1 MSHTSAPADY
11 DRSKLDRAVLQ
22 SLRRD
27 LRDVLIPELSSEN
40 ARGTAR
46 LLDEML
52 GWLAL
57 DLIETT
63 TAAAPA
69 SSVRGR
75 IQEDA
80 ARFTAEDAAAA
91 KLGEELT
98 TPLDAPVTTDK
109 IAGWMKTRMPSAPN
123 VTNVTRVVGG
133 YSKDTWVV
141 ALEKPLRGS
150 QELILRRD
158 LPFGPGENSVTE
170 EFELLSRLAK
180 AQIAAPEPLALEAD
194 SSLLGTPFLLFPRL
208 PGRAVFDDASADR
221 GIVRDV
227 ALQTAATMA
236 HFHALDAGAIGMAAR
251 DRTSAVREL
260 VETWRQKWE
269 RRRLYESPVMDAALN
284 WLAANVPQSD
294 APARLV
300 HGDVSFRN
308 TLIEDGKLIAL
319 LDWEFHHLGDP
330 AEDLS
335 YFRLVAEPFLP
346 WADVIAAY
354 EAAGGEPYDEKRG
367 AFYDV
372 WRSTRNAVTT
382 ATAWYGFVHG
392 RYPASKAAY
401 QGLSLHRFFLRDVA
415 AKLESVL

>member
-1 MSHTSAPADY
+1 
-11 DRSKLDRAVLQ
+11 
-22 SLRRD
+22 
-27 LRDVLIPELSSEN
+27 
-40 ARGTAR
+40 
-46 LLDEML
+46 
-52 GWLAL
+52 
-57 DLIETT
+57 
-63 TAAAPA
+63 
-69 SSVRGR
+69 
-75 IQEDA
+75 
-80 ARFTAEDAAAA
+80 
-91 KLGEELT
+91 
-98 TPLDAPVTTDK
+98 
-109 IAGWMKTRMPSAPN
+109 
-123 VTNVTRVVGG
+123 
-133 YSKDTWVV
+133 
-141 ALEKPLRGS
+141 
-150 QELILRRD
+150 
-158 LPFGPGENSVTE
+158 
-170 EFELLSRLAK
+170 
-180 AQIAAPEPLALEAD
+180 
-194 SSLLGTPFLLFPRL
+194 L

-401 QGLSLHRFFLRDVA
+401 QGLSLHRFFLRYVA

>member
-1 MSHTSAPADY
+1 MSSPNAPAGY
-11 DRSKLDRAVLQ
+11 DPETLDSAVLQ

-27 LRDVLIPELSSEN
+27 LRDVLVPELSTEN

-52 GWLAL
+52 GWVAVDLDETAPKLAPTSNIK
-57 DLIETT
+57 D
-63 TAAAPA
+63 
-69 SSVRGR
+69 R
-75 IQEDA
+75 IRQEA
-80 ARFTAEDAAAA
+80 LRLAAEDDAAA
-91 KLGEELT
+91 KLSAELSA
-98 TPLDAPVTTDK
+98 PLDAPVTVEE
-109 IAGWMKTRMPSAPN
+109 IGAWLSAN
-123 VTNVTRVVGG
+123 VEGAPTVQSVTRVVGG
-133 YSKDTWVV
+133 YSKDTWIV
-141 ALEKPLRGS
+141 ALKAPLRGAT
-150 QELILRRD
+150 ELILRRD
-158 LPFGPGENSVTE
+158 LPFGPGENSVTD
-170 EFELLSRLAK
+170 EFGLLSLLAN
-180 AQIAAPEPLALEAD
+180 AQIAVPEPMALEAD
-194 SSLLGTPFLLFPRL
+194 ASPLGTPFLLFPRL
-208 PGRAVFDDASADR
+208 PGRAIFDDASADR

-227 ALQTAATMA
+227 ALKTAATMA
-236 HFHALDAGAIGMAAR
+236 RFHTLDVAALNMAPR

-260 VETWRQKWE
+260 VETWRQKWV
-269 RRRLYESPVMDAALN
+269 RRRLHDSPIMDAALT
-284 WLAANVPQSD
+284 WLAANVPQST

-308 TLIEDGKLIAL
+308 TLIDDGKLIAL

-346 WADVIAAY
+346 WSDVIDAY
-354 EAAGGEPYDEKRG
+354 QAAGGEPYDAQRG

-392 RYPASKAAY
+392 RYSASKAAY
-401 QGLSLHRFFLRDVA
+401 QGLALHRFFLRDVA

>member
-1 MSHTSAPADY
+1 MSHANAPADY
-11 DRSKLDRAVLQ
+11 DPGKLDRATLQ

-27 LRDVLIPELSSEN
+27 LREVLIPELSSEN

-63 TAAAPA
+63 TAETPAAT
-69 SSVRGR
+69 VHERVW
-75 IQEDA
+75 QDA
-80 ARFTAEDAAAA
+80 KRFAAEDAAAA
-91 KLGEELT
+91 KLSEELA
-98 TPLDAPVTTDK
+98 TPLDAPVTAEN
-109 IAGWMKTRMPSAPN
+109 IGGWMKAHMPSAPN
-123 VTNVTRVVGG
+123 VMSVTRVVGG
-133 YSKDTWVV
+133 YSKDTWIV
-141 ALEKPLRGS
+141 ALDQKLHGS

-170 EFELLSRLAK
+170 EFELLSRLSK

-208 PGRAVFDDASADR
+208 PGRAIFDDSSADR
-221 GIVRDV
+221 GIMRDV

-236 HFHALDAGAIGMAAR
+236 RFHALDAESIGMTPR

-260 VETWRQKWE
+260 IETWRQKWE
-269 RRRLYESPVMDAALN
+269 RRRLYDSPIMDAALN
-284 WLAANVPQSD
+284 WLASNVPHSD

-354 EAAGGEPYDEKRG
+354 EAAGGEPYDEQRG

>member
-1 MSHTSAPADY
+1 MTELNAPKDY
-11 DRSKLDRAVLQ
+11 DPAKLRRDILQ

-27 LRDVLIPELSSEN
+27 LRDVLTPELTSEN

-52 GWLAL
+52 GWIALELTEPRSSKAL
-57 DLIETT
+57 DADEK
-63 TAAAPA
+63 AR
-69 SSVRGR
+69 V
-75 IQEDA
+75 QDA
-80 ARFTAEDAAAA
+80 ATLCAAEDAAAA
-91 KLGEELT
+91 KLNEDLAA
-98 TPLDAPVTTDK
+98 PLDAPVTAE
-109 IAGWMKTRMPSAPN
+109 IIGNWLSAHLPSAPN
-123 VTNVTRVVGG
+123 VTNVARVVGG
-133 YSKDTWVV
+133 YSKDTWIIGLD
-141 ALEKPLRGS
+141 APLRGS
-150 QELILRRD
+150 RELILRRD

-170 EFELLSRLAK
+170 EFGLLSLLAK
-180 AQIAAPEPLALEAD
+180 AQVAAPEPLALEAD
-194 SSLLGTPFLLFPRL
+194 SSPLGTPFLLFPRL
-208 PGRAVFDDASADR
+208 PGRAIFDDASADR

-236 HFHALDAGAIGMAAR
+236 RFHALDAASLDMTPR

-269 RRRLYESPVMDAALN
+269 RRRLYDSPIMDAALG
-284 WLAANVPQSD
+284 WLAANVPQSA

-308 TLIEDGKLIAL
+308 TLIEDGTLIAL

-346 WADVIAAY
+346 WRDVIASY
-354 EAAGGEPYDEKRG
+354 EAAGGEPYDEQRG

-401 QGLSLHRFFLRDVA
+401 QGLALHRFFLRDVA

>member
-1 MSHTSAPADY
+1 MKTPNAPAGFDP
-11 DRSKLDRAVLQ
+11 DKLDGAVLQ

-27 LRDVLIPELSSEN
+27 LREVLVPELSSEN

-52 GWLAL
+52 GWVAL
-57 DLIETT
+57 DLKDSPPQ
-63 TAAAPA
+63 TAAA
-69 SSVRGR
+69 SNVNER
-75 IQEDA
+75 IHREA
-80 ARFTAEDAAAA
+80 LRLAAEDEAAA
-91 KLGEELT
+91 KLSAELSA
-98 TPLDAPVTTDK
+98 PLDAPVTVEK
-109 IAGWMKTRMPSAPN
+109 IGAWLSANIPAAPP
-123 VTNVTRVVGG
+123 VRSVTRVVGG
-133 YSKDTWVV
+133 YSKDTWII
-141 ALEKPLRGS
+141 ALEKPLRGAK
-150 QELILRRD
+150 ELILRRD

-170 EFELLSRLAK
+170 EYGLLSRLAK
-180 AQIAAPEPLALEAD
+180 AQVAAPEPLALEAD
-194 SSLLGTPFLLFPRL
+194 PSPLGTPFLLFPRL
-208 PGRAVFDDASADR
+208 PGRAIFDDASADR
-221 GIVRDV
+221 AVVRSV

-236 HFHALDAGAIGMAAR
+236 RFHTLDAASLDMSPR

-260 VETWRQKWE
+260 VETWRGKWE
-269 RRRLYESPVMDAALN
+269 RRRLYDSPIMDAALG
-284 WLAANVPQSD
+284 WLAANVPQSS

-346 WADVIAAY
+346 WTDVIAAY
-354 EAAGGEPYDEKRG
+354 EAAGGEPYDEQRG

-401 QGLSLHRFFLRDVA
+401 QGLALHRFFLRDVA

>member
-1 MSHTSAPADY
+1 MSHANAPAGD
-11 DRSKLDRAVLQ
+11 DLAKLDRAILQ

-63 TAAAPA
+63 TAETPAATVHER
-69 SSVRGR
+69 VR
-75 IQEDA
+75 QDA
-80 ARFTAEDAAAA
+80 KRFAAEDAAAA
-91 KLGEELT
+91 KLSEDLA
-98 TPLDAPVTTDK
+98 TPLDAPVTVEK
-109 IAGWMKTRMPSAPN
+109 IGGWMKSHMPSAPN
-123 VTNVTRVVGG
+123 VISVTRVVGG
-133 YSKDTWVV
+133 YSKDTWIIV
-141 ALEKPLRGS
+141 LDQKLRGS

-236 HFHALDAGAIGMAAR
+236 RFHALDAESIAMTPR

-284 WLAANVPQSD
+284 WLADNVPKSD

-330 AEDLS
+330 TEDLS

-354 EAAGGEPYDEKRG
+354 ETAGGEPYDEKRG

>member
-1 MSHTSAPADY
+1 MSHANAPAGY
-11 DRSKLDRAVLQ
+11 DPEKLDRAILQ

-63 TAAAPA
+63 TAQRPA
-69 SSVRGR
+69 SSARARV
-75 IQEDA
+75 QEDA
-80 ARFTAEDAAAA
+80 ERFAAEDAAAA
-91 KLGEELT
+91 KLSEELAA
-98 TPLDAPVTTDK
+98 PLDEPVTKDN
-109 IAGWMKTRMPSAPN
+109 ICAWIKTHIPSAPN

-133 YSKDTWVV
+133 YSKDTWII
-141 ALEKPLRGS
+141 ALDQTLRGS
-150 QELILRRD
+150 EELILRRD

-194 SSLLGTPFLLFPRL
+194 PSLLGTPFLLFPRL
-208 PGRAVFDDASADR
+208 PGRAIFDDASADR
-221 GIVRDV
+221 QIVRDV

-236 HFHALDAGAIGMAAR
+236 RFHALDACAIGMAPR

-260 VETWRQKWE
+260 VQTWRRKWE
-269 RRRLYESPVMDAALN
+269 RRRLYDSPVMDAALN
-284 WLAANVPQSD
+284 WLADNAPASD

-308 TLIEDGKLIAL
+308 TLIEDGRLIAL

-346 WADVIAAY
+346 WSDVIAAY
-354 EAAGGEPYDEKRG
+354 EAAGGEPYDEKRS